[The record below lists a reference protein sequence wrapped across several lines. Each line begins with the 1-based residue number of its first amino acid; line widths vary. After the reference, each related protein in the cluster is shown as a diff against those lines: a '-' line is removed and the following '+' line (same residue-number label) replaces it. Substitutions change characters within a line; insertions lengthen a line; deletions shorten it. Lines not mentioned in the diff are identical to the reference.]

1 MENRKRISNTW
12 IIKVLKG
19 EKQNNGT
26 EVIFRDFSNITETN
40 YILIFSNFTE
50 TKENLHPCI
59 ERAH

>member
-12 IIKVLKG
+12 IIEVLKG

-26 EVIFRDFSNITETN
+26 EVIFRTIIYSSFP
-40 YILIFSNFTE
+40 E
-50 TKENLHPCI
+50 TKENLRPCI